1 MQQGI
6 IYGLNENFI
15 ENLSNFLIENFKKN
29 KDYNRIA
36 CIFGGKRPALFLYNF
51 LAKKLKSFIPP
62 RVFSMDE
69 FIDYLLEKHTEYS
82 QINDLEAAFL
92 VYKIISKNFP
102 QLLNFRESFG
112 EFLPLAREII
122 SFIEQLDL
130 EEVKNESLYYIQ
142 KSAEIGYDVPQNINN
157 LIKDIAN
164 LREIYHKELLK
175 NNIYSRG
182 MKYLFV
188 SSSIDKIQID
198 EFDYLIFCNLFYLH
212 NTEIKII
219 KNILDR
225 KKGIY
230 IIQGDPKR
238 WKTLYSVTE
247 KLNINFVD
255 LSHKEEKQNFNLYL
269 YQSFDMHSTVSILRE
284 ILLKIEDKN
293 NTVVVIPRPQIVI
306 PLLMEISSIV
316 EEFNVSIGYPL
327 KYTSFYSLFLNI
339 FRAQKTKEQSKYYTK
354 DYLSILSHPAIKNLN
369 IKNGFLVTKVLIERI
384 QYFLQENDSSS
395 ISGKIFI
402 ELKEIEKEEEI
413 YKETKSI
420 LDTMGI
426 NITTQDIREIL
437 LLIHNIFFKLWE
449 KIDNFEDFSKSFIK
463 LLDFLLDKSLILN
476 NSFNLKILERLYE
489 IPKDFLSLSFK
500 REKFDKIEI
509 WEIFK
514 QRLESE
520 MISFSGSPLK
530 GMQILGLFETRSIN
544 FENVIVLDVNESIL
558 PSLKLY
564 NFFIP
569 QEIMLNLGLNPL
581 EKENQI
587 QNYYFKR
594 LISSSKSVYLIY
606 EENEQKERSR
616 FIEEILWEKQKKAN
630 SLNVAEPQRFMF
642 YIKLFP
648 KQNSIEKTENIIEF
662 LKKERYS
669 ASKINTYINCP
680 ISFYYRYVLGLTTRE
695 SLLEDPQSKH
705 IGVFIHQLL
714 EETFSVFKNKKP
726 IIDNDFKNFFF
737 KKAKEKFSKDLEK
750 RMGADFFL
758 LRDIIIFR
766 LKQFLQKEAKRDI
779 KKIISLEEEKV
790 DFFRFNSYNIEFT
803 YTIDRIDEL
812 EDETI
817 LVIDYKTGGGDL
829 APKRFRN
836 LKDLEFNR
844 RSIKE
849 NIKSFQLPIYY
860 YFVSKEFKG
869 SNVNAMIYNLRSL
882 QEDYFLSKDDYE
894 NKDKI
899 LKIYLDSL
907 SFIFDEIFDLNVPF
921 EADPDERKCFNCEFN
936 LSCGE

>member
-6 IYGLNENFI
+6 IFNLSENFI
-15 ENLSNFLIENFKKN
+15 ENLSNFLIENFKKD
-29 KDYNRIA
+29 KDYSRIA
-36 CIFGGKRPALFLYNF
+36 CIFGGKRPALFLYNS

-62 RVFSMDE
+62 CIFSMDE
-69 FIDYLLEKHTEYS
+69 FIDYLLQKHTEYNH
-82 QINDLEAAFL
+82 INDLEANFL
-92 VYKIISKNFP
+92 VYKIISKNLP
-102 QLLNFRESFG
+102 RLLNFRKSFG
-112 EFLPLAREII
+112 EFLPLAREIV

-130 EEVKNESLYYIQ
+130 EDIKNESLYYIQ
-142 KSAEIGYDVPQNINN
+142 KSAEIGYDVPENINE
-157 LIKDIAN
+157 LLKDIAN
-164 LREIYHKELLK
+164 LREIYHRELLK

-182 MKYLFV
+182 MKYLVV
-188 SSSIDKIQID
+188 SSSIDKISID

-212 NTEIKII
+212 NTEVNII

-230 IIQGDPKR
+230 IIQGDPKE
-238 WKTLYSVTE
+238 WKALSDAVR

-255 LSHKEEKQNFNLYL
+255 LSCKEKKQNFNLYL
-269 YQSFDMHSTVSILRE
+269 YQSFDMHSTISILRE
-284 ILLKIEDKN
+284 ILSKIEDKS
-293 NTVVVIPRPQIVI
+293 NTVIVIPRPEVII
-306 PLLMEISSIV
+306 PLLIEISSIV
-316 EEFNVSIGYPL
+316 EEFNVSLGYPL
-327 KYTSFYSLFLNI
+327 KYTSLYSLFLNI

-354 DYLSILSHPAIKNLN
+354 DYLSILSHPAIKNLD
-369 IKNGFLVTKVLIERI
+369 IKNNPLVTKILIERL
-384 QYFLQENDSSS
+384 QYFLQEDDSSP

-413 YKETKSI
+413 YKDTKSI

-449 KIDNFEDFSKSFIK
+449 DIDNFEDFSKSFIK
-463 LLDFLLDKSLILN
+463 LLDLLLDKSLILN
-476 NSFNLKILERLYE
+476 NSFNLKILERLYQ
-489 IPKDFLSLSFK
+489 ISKDFLSLSFRK
-500 REKFDKIEI
+500 EIFDKIEI

-544 FENVIVLDVNESIL
+544 FKNVIVLDVNESIL

-569 QEIMLNLGLNPL
+569 HEIMLNLGLNPL
-581 EKENQI
+581 EKENEI
-587 QNYYFKR
+587 QHYYFKR
-594 LISSSKSVYLIY
+594 LISSSKNVYLIY
-606 EENEQKERSR
+606 EENDQKERSR
-616 FIEEILWEKQKKAN
+616 FIGEILWERQKETN
-630 SLNVAEPQRFMF
+630 SLDIIEPQRFMF
-642 YIKLFP
+642 YIKLFS
-648 KQNSIEKTENIIEF
+648 KQNIIEKTEDIVEF
-662 LKKERYS
+662 LKRERYS
-669 ASKINTYINCP
+669 ASKVNTYINCP
-680 ISFYYRYVLGLTTRE
+680 MSFYYRYVLGLAAKD

-714 EETFSVFKNKKP
+714 EETFSIFKNRRP
-726 IIDNDFKNFFF
+726 VIDNNFKNFFL
-737 KKAKEKFSKDLEK
+737 KKVKEKFSKDLEK

-758 LRDIIIFR
+758 LRDIIITR
-766 LKQFLQKEAKRDI
+766 LKQFLQKEAKRKV
-779 KKIISLEEEKV
+779 KKIISLEEEKI
-790 DFFRFNSYNIEFT
+790 DFFEFNSYNIEFS

-812 EDETI
+812 EDGTI

-829 APKRFRN
+829 TLKKFRN

-844 RSIKE
+844 KSIKE

-860 YFVSKEFKG
+860 YFISKEFKD

-894 NKDKI
+894 NKDEI

-907 SFIFDEIFDLNVPF
+907 AFIFDELFNLDIPF

>member
-15 ENLSNFLIENFKKN
+15 ENLSNFLIENFKKD
-29 KDYNRIA
+29 KDYNRVA

-69 FIDYLLEKHTEYS
+69 FIDYLLQKHTEYN

-92 VYKIISKNFP
+92 VYKIVNKNLP
-102 QLLNFRESFG
+102 QLLNFRKSFG

-130 EEVKNESLYYIQ
+130 EDIKNESLYYIQ

-212 NTEIKII
+212 NTEINII

-230 IIQGDPKR
+230 IIQGSPKE
-238 WKTLYSVTE
+238 WKTFSNVID
-247 KLNINFVD
+247 KLNIDFVD

-306 PLLMEISSIV
+306 PLLMEISSVV

-339 FRAQKTKEQSKYYTK
+339 FRAQKNKDRSKYYTK
-354 DYLSILSHPAIKNLN
+354 DYLSILLHPAIKNLN
-369 IKNGFLVTKVLIERI
+369 IRDTLITKILIERI
-384 QYFLQENDSSS
+384 QYFLQENDSSN

-402 ELKEIEKEEEI
+402 ELKEIENEEEI
-413 YKETKSI
+413 YKDIKSI
-420 LDTMGI
+420 LDNMGI
-426 NITTQDIREIL
+426 NITTSDIKDIL
-437 LLIHNIFFKLWE
+437 LLIHNIFFRFWE
-449 KIDNFEDFSKSFIK
+449 SIDNFEDFSKSFVK

-476 NSFNLKILERLYE
+476 NSFNLKILESLYN

-500 REKFDKIEI
+500 KEKFDKIEI

-581 EKENQI
+581 EKESEI
-587 QNYYFKR
+587 QHYYFKR
-594 LISSSKSVYLIY
+594 LISSSKNVYLIY
-606 EENEQKERSR
+606 EENDQKERSR
-616 FIEEILWEKQKKAN
+616 FIEEILWEKQKEID
-630 SLNVAEPQRFMF
+630 SLNVIEPQRFMF
-642 YIKLFP
+642 YIEP
-648 KQNSIEKTENIIEF
+648 ASKQNNIEKTENIIEF

-680 ISFYYRYVLGLTTRE
+680 ISFYYKYVLKLTTRD
-695 SLLEDPQSKH
+695 SLLDDPQSKH

-726 IIDNDFKNFFF
+726 VIDNNFRNFFL

-758 LRDIIIFR
+758 LRDIIIIR
-766 LKQFLQKEAKRDI
+766 LKQFLQKEAQRSV
-779 KKIISLEEEKV
+779 KKIIALEEEKV
-790 DFFRFNSYNIEFT
+790 DFFKFNSYNIEFT

-812 EDETI
+812 EDGTI
-817 LVIDYKTGGGDL
+817 LVIDYKTGGGEVV
-829 APKRFRN
+829 PKKFRN
-836 LKDLEFNR
+836 LQNLEFNR
-844 RSIKE
+844 KSIKK

-860 YFVSKEFKG
+860 YFISKEFKS

-882 QEDYFLSKDDYE
+882 EEDYFLGEEDYK

-899 LKIYLDSL
+899 LDICLDSL
-907 SFIFDEIFDLNVPF
+907 SFIFDEIFNLNVPF

-936 LSCGE
+936 LSCGD